1 MGASYSRAQRQ
12 WRGLMADVRL
22 IAVGQKM
29 PDWVQSACAEYLSR
43 FHYHFKL
50 ILEEIPASKK
60 TGTEAKEEHR
70 KRTLDRLRP
79 NDFLVLL
86 DENGQ
91 SYSTVELAEQLTRW
105 ELTSRSLVFA
115 VGGADGWCERI
126 RERADSQWSL
136 SRLVFPHPLARI
148 IVVEQLY
155 RADSVRRGHP
165 YHRS

>member
-1 MGASYSRAQRQ
+1 MAGA
-12 WRGLMADVRL
+12 RL

-29 PDWVQSACAEYLSR
+29 PDWVQTACTEYLSR
-43 FHYHFKL
+43 FHYQFKL
-50 ILEEIPASKK
+50 ILEELPASKK
-60 TGTEAKEEHR
+60 AGTAAREEHR
-70 KRTLDRLRP
+70 KKMLHRLKP

-86 DENGQ
+86 DERGQ

-115 VGGADGWCERI
+115 LGGADGWCEGMW
-126 RERADSQWSL
+126 ERADSQWSL
-136 SRLVFPHPLARI
+136 SRLVFPHSLARI